1 LGVAVTDLADA
12 YAEIQSRLT
21 ETVLALDEHQCQT
34 RVPACP
40 DWTVADVM
48 AHLAGGMVDVTSG
61 DALELRGMDLLDQW
75 RDEAVAEA
83 RDSLTAREVRERRG
97 RSVGS
102 MVGEWRDASEVLL
115 PMLRG
120 HVAYPPD
127 AFPFAGNVLMND
139 VVVHEGDVRE
149 AVGLGVAPEI
159 YATSAALLAYSFS
172 LDSRIRATGLP
183 AIVLR
188 YGTKERV
195 VGDGDT
201 AASVSA
207 SRTTLVRMLASR
219 LTSDEIRALE
229 WDGDPEPY
237 LAIIPEY
244 GPTKAGDVP

>member
-1 LGVAVTDLADA
+1 
-12 YAEIQSRLT
+12 
-21 ETVLALDEHQCQT
+21 
-34 RVPACP
+34 
-40 DWTVADVM
+40 M
-48 AHLAGGMVDVTSG
+48 ARRS
-61 DALELRGMDLLDQW
+61 
-75 RDEAVAEA
+75 
-83 RDSLTAREVRERRG
+83 RG
-97 RSVGS
+97 RG
-102 MVGEWRDASEVLL
+102 
-115 PMLRG
+115 
-120 HVAYPPD
+120 
-127 AFPFAGNVLMND
+127 AGLG
-139 VVVHEGDVRE
+139 VHEGDVRE